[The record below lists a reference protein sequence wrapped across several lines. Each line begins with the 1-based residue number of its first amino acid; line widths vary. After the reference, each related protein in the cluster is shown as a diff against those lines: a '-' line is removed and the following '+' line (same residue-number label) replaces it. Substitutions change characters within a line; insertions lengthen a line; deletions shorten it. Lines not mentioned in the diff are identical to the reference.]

1 MATFPKQTYIER
13 RERLA
18 KTMGSG
24 LLLFLGNGIA
34 SMNYRDNNYPFR
46 QDSTFLYLFGL
57 DYEGL
62 AAVIDIDNARTVV
75 FGDELTIDDIVWTG
89 PQPTLAE
96 KAASVGVSETRP
108 SAALDKYVADA
119 IARHQPVHFVPPY
132 RGETVM
138 WLEHLLGKKL
148 SAPAGDAFVSDA
160 PSAVP
165 SLELCY
171 ALADM
176 RNHKSDEELAEI
188 ARAIDIT
195 VEMHETAMRMVRP
208 GVHERDI
215 NAAVM
220 QVALSHGYFYSFPT
234 IATSHGQTLHNHGYI
249 HTLRDGD
256 MLLLDAGAE
265 ALSHYA
271 GDCTSTMPVGHDFTA
286 RQREVYDILYR
297 TYDAITRMIRPGV
310 TYRDCHVRAWSLI
323 ADGLKQLGL
332 MKGDPMEAA
341 EAGAVALFM
350 PHGLGHMMGLDVH
363 DMENYGE
370 VYVGYPRGA
379 QKDSRFGFSSLR
391 LGRALEPG
399 FVFTVEPGIYFIPE
413 LIDQWRAEGKF
424 RNFINYDRLEAFRDF
439 GGIRNEEDW
448 LITDD
453 GARRIGRK
461 KTCSIDEI
469 LKTKGA

>member
-1 MATFPKQTYIER
+1 MPTFPKSTYIAR
-13 RERLA
+13 RQRLTG
-18 KTMGSG
+18 TMGSG
-24 LLLFLGNGIA
+24 LLLFLGNNNA
-34 SMNYRDNNYPFR
+34 SMNYRDNGYPFR

-62 AAVIDIDNARTVV
+62 AAVIDVDNDRTIV

-96 KAASVGVSETRP
+96 KAASVGVTETRP
-108 SAALDKYVADA
+108 LAELDKYVANA
-119 IARHQPVHFVPPY
+119 IGQHQPIHFIPQY
-132 RGETVM
+132 RCDNM
-138 WLEHLLGKKL
+138 LWMQRLLGVKVGGL
-148 SAPAGDAFVSDA
+148 AGDAFVQPMEVA
-160 PSAVP
+160 EP
-165 SLELCY
+165 SLQLCY
-171 ALADM
+171 ELADM
-176 RNHKSDEELAEI
+176 LNHKSDEELVES

-195 VEMHETAMRMVRP
+195 VEMHETAMRIVRP
-208 GVHERDI
+208 GMHERDI

-220 QVALSHGYFYSFPT
+220 QVALAKGYFYSFPT

-265 ALSHYA
+265 SESHYA
-271 GDCTSTMPVGHDFTA
+271 GDCTTTMPVGRDYTP
-286 RQREVYDILYR
+286 RQREVYDILYH
-297 TYDAITRMIRPGV
+297 TYEEATRMIRPGV
-310 TYRDCHVRAWSLI
+310 TYTECHVQAWANI
-323 ADGLKQLGL
+323 AEGLKQLGI
-332 MKGDPMEAA
+332 MKGDPKEAA
-341 EAGAVALFM
+341 NAGAVALFM

-370 VYVGYPRGA
+370 VYVGYPRGV
-379 QKDSRFGFSSLR
+379 QKDTRFGFAALR

-413 LIDQWRAEGKF
+413 LIDQWRAAGKF
-424 RNFINYDRLEAFRDF
+424 REFINYDKLEAFRDF

-448 LITDD
+448 LITAD

-461 KTCSIDEI
+461 KPGSVEEI
-469 LKTKGA
+469 LAMKG